1 MRASSP
7 SKAALRLQIKEI
19 WRLSKT
25 FHRPSELFRK
35 TSWGLAQVAEFTLPS
50 LKPSAVCLH
59 SVHTLRL
66 GLVPCPRSELIA
78 SKKLSSNDCAPF
90 SPHTRRHSCLNPS
103 TYYPTSSCVFSP
115 TYTTCALHPG
125 SWSRRLL
132 PRQLIVSTLL
142 SLLVILGSTPLGAT
156 SRRDRTLPS
165 LCYRSVWNNRFCTHF
180 FSWLF
185 SCCTVA
191 SLESL
196 ASSQG

>member
-59 SVHTLRL
+59 SVHTRRL

-90 SPHTRRHSCLNPS
+90 SPHTRRHSCFKPPP
-103 TYYPTSSCVFSP
+103 PT
-115 TYTTCALHPG
+115 T
-125 SWSRRLL
+125 LL
-132 PRQLIVSTLL
+132 PPVSSLPPTLHAPCTQAPGAANYSPGNLL
-142 SLLVILGSTPLGAT
+142 SQL
-156 SRRDRTLPS
+156 
-165 LCYRSVWNNRFCTHF
+165 
-180 FSWLF
+180 
-185 SCCTVA
+185 
-191 SLESL
+191 SL
-196 ASSQG
+196 AFWSSLAPPP